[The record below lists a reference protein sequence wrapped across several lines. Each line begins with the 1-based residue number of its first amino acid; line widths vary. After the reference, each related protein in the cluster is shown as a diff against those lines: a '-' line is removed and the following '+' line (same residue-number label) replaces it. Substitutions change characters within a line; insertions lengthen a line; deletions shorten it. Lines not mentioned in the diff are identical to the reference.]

1 MKSVACWKS
10 NLALKVD
17 DLLYD
22 GDGVTPNIKGV
33 YTSAPA
39 FVSTPYEDSVETA
52 NLYDL
57 IAVVATD
64 ISNNSQGKYKADTAL
79 LNTGDTLKLKTIKNT
94 QGNYIVHPFAVG
106 YSGLEGVRIVESS
119 QVAPNSMVVG
129 DFRFGTIYDLEDV
142 VVEVGWINDQFIKNA
157 LTILAN
163 SGSRF

>member
-1 MKSVACWKS
+1 M
-10 NLALKVD
+10 
-17 DLLYD
+17 
-22 GDGVTPNIKGV
+22 
-33 YTSAPA
+33 
-39 FVSTPYEDSVETA
+39 
-52 NLYDL
+52 
-57 IAVVATD
+57 
-64 ISNNSQGKYKADTAL
+64 AL
-79 LNTGDTLKLKTIKNT
+79 LNPGDTLKLKTIKYT
-94 QGNYIVHPFAVG
+94 RELLVPPFAVG